1 MHAAF
6 RDRRRRLRTPEPIEI
21 PDTALRCCE
30 WPSGCLWSNFPLPLT
45 TGGEFRRYISPRL
58 HVLCREFTE
67 RHTSNDAPIDGKRHI
82 EMPPACPAKRSTTMN
97 QPICTAEDRFEI
109 GGEVLLPPRSAVSP
123 SDDPEK
129 HDESAFAR
137 HWEKNRKDVRVRVG
151 TLLKT
156 ETVSFL
162 LGAGASVNC
171 GGELIGSV
179 PLSVE
184 RDLCSRGI
192 TGTARFRMRRWLRVF
207 YLGIKHSCRHV
218 RVPVTRDE
226 ILDRW
231 RQLDA
236 DEAKAL
242 KVSFERV
249 LETLHSWRAAL
260 PDADRRLR
268 VDSAPRI
275 DVKGSDLALCLD
287 HATRSLAATCQLPT
301 PEKRAGIGTYRK
313 LVRKLLTRPLNLK
326 RVNIFT
332 LNYDTLVEQAS
343 DATGVVL
350 LDGFVGTQ
358 RRVFR
363 PESYEQDLYFPAETT
378 EGHVHRFDRV
388 LHLYKLHG
396 SITWSSHTPSMD
408 DPYGIR
414 SSVFDPNG
422 EQPVLIYPTPA
433 KYGETLGL
441 PYSELF
447 RRFAS
452 ALVRPQSVLFVI
464 GYGFGDEH
472 VNSIIRQA
480 LAVPS
485 FTIVIVDPC
494 PKSDFVKELRQQQD
508 RRVWIAEGPKL
519 GTIAGFVDQVLPD
532 LRDEEIRKKV
542 VETHNAVQKLRNS
555 QHGNT
560 FNDG

>member
-1 MHAAF
+1 MSKP
-6 RDRRRRLRTPEPIEI
+6 RWTP
-21 PDTALRCCE
+21 
-30 WPSGCLWSNFPLPLT
+30 
-45 TGGEFRRYISPRL
+45 
-58 HVLCREFTE
+58 
-67 RHTSNDAPIDGKRHI
+67 
-82 EMPPACPAKRSTTMN
+82 
-97 QPICTAEDRFEI
+97 EDRFEI
-109 GGEVLLPPRSAVSP
+109 GGEELLPPVQAVSP
-123 SDDPEK
+123 SGETET
-129 HDESAFAR
+129 HDELDSAR
-137 HWEKNRKDVRVRVG
+137 HWEESHKDIRVRVG

-162 LGAGASVNC
+162 LGAGASVDC

-184 RDLCSRGI
+184 RDLCSKGI
-192 TGTARFRMRRWLRVF
+192 SGTERFRMRGWLRVF
-207 YLGIKHSCRHV
+207 YLAIRCTSRNV
-218 RVPVTRDE
+218 DMPVTREE
-226 ILDRW
+226 ILARW
-231 RQLDA
+231 HQLDA
-236 DEAKAL
+236 KGVEPL
-242 KVSFERV
+242 KVNFEQV
-249 LETLHSWRAAL
+249 LETLHCWRAAL
-260 PDADRRLR
+260 PDAECRLR
-268 VDSAPRI
+268 VDGVPSI
-275 DVKGSDLALCLD
+275 DVKGSDLASCLD
-287 HATRSLAATCQLPT
+287 YSTRSLAATCQLPT
-301 PEKRAGIGTYRK
+301 PEKQAGIATYRT

-332 LNYDTLVEQAS
+332 LNYDTLIEQAS

-396 SITWSSHTPSMD
+396 SITWASHTPSID

-414 SSVFDPNG
+414 SSVFNPDG
-422 EQPVLIYPTPA
+422 EHPVLIYPTPA

-485 FTIVIVDPC
+485 FTIVIVDPR
-494 PKSDFVKELRQQQD
+494 PSSDFVNELRKQQD
-508 RRVWIAEGPKL
+508 RRVWIAEGPTL
-519 GTIAGFVDQVLPD
+519 GKIAGFVDHVLPD

-542 VETHNAVQKLRNS
+542 LETHKAVDEIRIS
-555 QHGNT
+555 SYGNT
-560 FNDG
+560 CDDG